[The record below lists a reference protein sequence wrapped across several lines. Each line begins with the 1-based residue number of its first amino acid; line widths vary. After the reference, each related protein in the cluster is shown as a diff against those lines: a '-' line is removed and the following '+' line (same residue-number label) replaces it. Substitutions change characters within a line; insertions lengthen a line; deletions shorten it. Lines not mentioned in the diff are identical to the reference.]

1 MLLTESAMLKKVS
14 LPCYSSKFSFSFAF
28 QYSSGNI
35 FSNVKNNASIWAI
48 KPMPESHCNQTD
60 AIAIVWLPQESSSCM
75 PHEISWKPPTYK
87 NIPLG
92 TGIAEEG
99 ARWGRR
105 QFLLGRRSKGKK
117 KEIYATRSHCS
128 HLTGPYMRN
137 NTIFLGTTSF
147 IAAYIFFRTCFV
159 KSTDH
164 KEQIIRR

>member
-28 QYSSGNI
+28 QYSSGNL

-48 KPMPESHCNQTD
+48 KPMPKSHCNQTD
-60 AIAIVWLPQESSSCM
+60 AIAIVWLPQESFSCM

-99 ARWGRR
+99 ARGAEGNFRTPTYIAC
-105 QFLLGRRSKGKK
+105 LLGVRKGR
-117 KEIYATRSHCS
+117 TRKFRLRAHTA
-128 HLTGPYMRN
+128 LTWQGH
-137 NTIFLGTTSF
+137 ICVTTQS
-147 IAAYIFFRTCFV
+147 
-159 KSTDH
+159 S
-164 KEQIIRR
+164 

>member
-1 MLLTESAMLKKVS
+1 MLKKVS

-28 QYSSGNI
+28 QYSSGNL

-99 ARWGRR
+99 ARGGRR
-105 QFLLGRRSKGKK
+105 QFSHTHVHSLLARRPKGKN
-117 KEIYATRSHCS
+117 KEIQATRSHCS

-137 NTIFLGTTSF
+137 NTIFLVTTSF

-159 KSTDH
+159 KSTDR
-164 KEQIIRR
+164 KELIIGR